1 MGDWGPKTK
10 AGEVWIFILFVI
22 WAACNLATYPFRLYK
37 CVHSYYKNWGQWPP
51 KYDRPKP
58 LG

>member
-10 AGEVWIFILFVI
+10 LGEVGFFILFSI
-22 WAACNLATYPFRLYK
+22 WAIGNLITYPFRLYK
-37 CVHSYYKNWGQWPP
+37 CVRRYHKHYKQWPP
-51 KYDRPKP
+51 KYERPKP